1 MPRATGRWRA
11 PSLRLEVHG
20 DAVDAVAQVRR
31 RRAVLEHVTE
41 VAAAAAAV
49 HLGADHAVA
58 AVGRGLDRAR
68 NRIVEARPAGAAL
81 ELLLRCEQLL
91 PAAHAGERA
100 GALLVIE
107 RAAAGTLGA
116 VAAQDIV
123 LLGGEELAP
132 LLVGV
137 GDRETF
143 LFHSP
148 TPCLGAGR
156 RPQAAL
162 RSSSSIETPCG
173 ARRKATRTPG
183 RTVVGSRLNSAP
195 LALSSA
201 TTASMPLTSSPKWSS
216 P

>member
-1 MPRATGRWRA
+1 MSRHRIQAWRITLRSSA
-11 PSLRLEVHG
+11 LRLGTPSLRLEVHG
-20 DAVDAVAQVRR
+20 DAVDAVAQMRR
-31 RRAVLEHVTE
+31 RRAVLEHMAE
-41 VAAAAAAV
+41 MAAAAAAM

-68 NRIVEARPAGAAL
+68 DRVVEARPAGTAL
-81 ELLLRCEQLL
+81 ELLLGCEQFL
-91 PAAHAGERA
+91 PAPRAGERA

-107 RAAAGTLGA
+107 RAGAGTLGA

-132 LLVGV
+132 LLVAV

-148 TPCLGAGR
+148 TPCVGADR

-183 RTVVGSRLNSAP
+183 R
-195 LALSSA
+195 
-201 TTASMPLTSSPKWSS
+201 
-216 P
+216 